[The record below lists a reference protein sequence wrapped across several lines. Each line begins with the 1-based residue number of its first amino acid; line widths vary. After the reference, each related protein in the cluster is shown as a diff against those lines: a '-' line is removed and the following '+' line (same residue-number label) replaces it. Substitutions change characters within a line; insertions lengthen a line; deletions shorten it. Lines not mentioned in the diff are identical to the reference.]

1 MEDVEM
7 EDVSTVFDRKVE
19 ATPGGA
25 TFKRASFIQK
35 SSQNT
40 SVKEGNDFS
49 FMKKTV
55 RVNAVDKCV
64 KEYMLEED
72 EIEAKKH
79 KGKKKYL

>member
-1 MEDVEM
+1 
-7 EDVSTVFDRKVE
+7 
-19 ATPGGA
+19 
-25 TFKRASFIQK
+25 
-35 SSQNT
+35 
-40 SVKEGNDFS
+40 
-49 FMKKTV
+49 MKKTV